1 MTSKYKVSEAI
12 ELINKSF
19 LSFQNTNDNYDLENI
34 FNSKLQILK
43 DLNYYESGLKQKTL
57 TETYRDTFI
66 PGLELIDQGKEIEF
80 YLMFL
85 CSGLSRS
92 KYEFSIHEKYENMYT
107 KFIISQEEINKL
119 EAFNNIDTR
128 TIIDISWFSVFN
140 EYLTTNNL
148 EYVLNKFDLNIGDFI
163 RTAKEVSELSSKLYT
178 IFNIDEFNQIN
189 KLFNNKLIQKT
200 ML

>member
-1 MTSKYKVSEAI
+1 
-12 ELINKSF
+12 
-19 LSFQNTNDNYDLENI
+19 
-34 FNSKLQILK
+34 
-43 DLNYYESGLKQKTL
+43 
-57 TETYRDTFI
+57 
-66 PGLELIDQGKEIEF
+66 
-80 YLMFL
+80 MFL
-85 CSGLSRS
+85 CTGLSRS

-140 EYLTTNNL
+140 EFLITNNL

>member
-1 MTSKYKVSEAI
+1 MGASQKIWGMLKHGW
-12 ELINKSF
+12 
-19 LSFQNTNDNYDLENI
+19 
-34 FNSKLQILK
+34 IL
-43 DLNYYESGLKQKTL
+43 
-57 TETYRDTFI
+57 
-66 PGLELIDQGKEIEF
+66 
-80 YLMFL
+80 
-85 CSGLSRS
+85 S

-140 EYLTTNNL
+140 EYLITNNL